1 MASDSDNTSLEDAQ
15 PAEVNVGKTEKTQAV
30 PPEEGLAGWLSVVGC
45 SFGLFTTFGFL
56 NA

>member
-1 MASDSDNTSLEDAQ
+1 MPSDTDDASLEGGSSPEAM
-15 PAEVNVGKTEKTQAV
+15 VNVSEKKQEL
-30 PPEEGLAGWLSVVGC
+30 PPEEGLAGWLSIVGC

>member
-1 MASDSDNTSLEDAQ
+1 MPSDSDNTSLEEGR
-15 PAEVNVGKTEKTQAV
+15 PAEVNIGTKEKEQTV
-30 PPEEGLAGWLSVVGC
+30 PPEEGLAGWLSIVGC

>member
-1 MASDSDNTSLEDAQ
+1 MPSDSDNTSLEDGQ
-15 PAEVNVGKTEKTQAV
+15 PAEVNVKTEKKETV

-45 SFGLFTTFGFL
+45 SCGLFTTFGFL